1 MKIIVQKFGG
11 TSVAGPV
18 QRERVCAHIQNAL
31 HRADKVVAVVSA
43 MGRAGSPY
51 ATDTL
56 LHLLQENGPEDAR
69 ETDLL
74 LSCGEVISGV
84 IMSAAVR
91 AEGISSCF
99 LTGPQAGI
107 ITDDT
112 FGDARIQSVKTDYIL
127 KCLQKYDVIIAAG
140 FQGKTLSGETATL
153 GRGGSDTTASALG
166 AALNA
171 EVVEIFTDVEGVMT
185 ADPKLIQDA
194 RLLSQVTYN
203 EICQLAR
210 EGAKI
215 VHPRAVEIAMEKNIP
230 LRVRSTFSDSPGT
243 LVTSRTCGDETCDVR
258 ERLITGVAS
267 VFHITQFCIS
277 KTVQDAVVAERDIFH
292 RLALEGISLD
302 FISIQP
308 EKICFTVKAEDEEK
322 VQKILQEMD
331 YPFQS
336 LPHCAKVAA
345 VGAGMTGIP
354 GVMSRVVNALA
365 AENIAILQSGD
376 SYTSLWC
383 LVREA
388 DMQKALIAL
397 HKEFSLGS
405 SPIL

>member
-11 TSVAGPV
+11 TSVAEPA
-18 QRERVCAHIQNAL
+18 QRERVCGHIANAL
-31 HRADKVVAVVSA
+31 QRADKVVVVVSA

-56 LHLLQENGPEDAR
+56 LSLLRENGSGNAR

-74 LSCGEVISGV
+74 MACGEIISG
-84 IMSAAVR
+84 IILSAKLR
-91 AEGISSCF
+91 EQGFRTCF
-99 LTGPQAGI
+99 LTGAQAGI
-107 ITDDT
+107 ITDRT
-112 FGDARIQSVKTDYIL
+112 FGDARIQSMQTEYL
-127 KCLQKYDVIIAAG
+127 LTCLQENDVAVVAG
-140 FQGKTLSGETATL
+140 FQGKTPSGEITTL

-171 EVVEIFTDVEGVMT
+171 EVVEIFTDVDGVMT

-210 EGAKI
+210 EGAKV

-243 LVTSRTCGDETCDVR
+243 LVTNRGGGAGGCDVQ
-258 ERLITGVAS
+258 ERLITGVTS
-267 VFHITQFCIS
+267 LSHITQFRIS
-277 KTVQDAVVAERDIFH
+277 KKPEDAIKAEREIFH
-292 RLALEGISLD
+292 RLAEEGVSLD

-308 EKICFTVKAEDEEK
+308 EEIRFTVKEENESL
-322 VQKILQEMD
+322 VQSLLEKMGYRFHI
-331 YPFQS
+331 

-345 VGAGMTGIP
+345 VGAGMTGKP
-354 GVMSRVVNALA
+354 GVMSRVVDALA

-383 LVREA
+383 LVKEN
-388 DMQKALIAL
+388 DMKKALMAL
-397 HKEFSLGS
+397 HKEFSLGTKEH
-405 SPIL
+405 

>member
-11 TSVAGPV
+11 TSVAEPS
-18 QRERVCAHIQNAL
+18 QRERVCGHVMNAL
-31 HRADKVVAVVSA
+31 QQADRVVVVVSA

-56 LHLLQENGPEDAR
+56 LNLLKQNGAEDAR

-74 LSCGEVISGV
+74 MACGEIISG
-84 IMSAAVR
+84 IILSATFR
-91 AEGISSCF
+91 AKGLKVCF
-99 LTGPQAGI
+99 LTGAQAGI

-112 FGDARIQSVKTDYIL
+112 FGDARIQSMQTDYL
-127 KCLQKYDVIIAAG
+127 HGCLLHHEVVVVAG
-140 FQGKTLSGETATL
+140 FQGKTLSGEMTTL

-171 EVVEIFTDVEGVMT
+171 EVVEIFTDVDGVMT

-194 RLLSQVTYN
+194 RLLPQVTYN

-210 EGAKI
+210 EGAKV

-243 LVTSRTCGDETCDVR
+243 LVTNRTNGAEGCDVQ
-258 ERLITGVAS
+258 ERLITGVTS
-267 VFHITQFCIS
+267 LSNITQFRIPK
-277 KTVQDAVVAERDIFH
+277 KTEDAIVAERSIFH
-292 RLALEGISLD
+292 RLAADGISLD

-308 EKICFTVKAEDEEK
+308 EEIRFTVKAQDEEK
-322 VQKILQEMD
+322 VRRILQEMG
-331 YPFQS
+331 YAFQV

-345 VGAGMTGIP
+345 VGAGMTGKP
-354 GVMSRVVNALA
+354 GVMSRVVEALA

-383 LVREA
+383 LVKEA
-388 DMQKALIAL
+388 DMQKALMAL

-405 SPIL
+405 EKI